1 MKNLLRIA
9 MISLMAT
16 GSISSFSI
24 TSSATAALQTDRE
37 VENERRSKLTVTS
50 RTGIALTDAINLYN
64 SDPPQLQAAIN
75 KLGEILSRDLNK
87 YDESTALEIRGQLYY
102 QVENVQASIR
112 DFNRVLQID
121 ELPYERLQRI
131 RFNLAQI
138 YFQEGQYDRTISFMR
153 QYMADDPS
161 ARQDTNAL
169 YILAVAYSQQEDFR
183 NARQP
188 AEDALRYAEK
198 QQKKNYDL
206 LNLIYSEL
214 GLTREREGL
223 LERMVQAFPNEKPYW
238 IQLAGI
244 YSILENEADAFSTL
258 EIAYNLGF
266 LDTEQRI
273 VALAQF
279 YSRFDNPY
287 RGGQLIEKEMAA
299 GRVEKSLKNL
309 ELLSQLW
316 SMARE
321 QRKAIASLTEAARL
335 SDSGELYYRLGQS
348 YVADEQFAKGIENL
362 RQALRKGGLSGKDRG
377 DINLLIGNA
386 LFSLDGESSE
396 GRAAARRAYVAASN
410 ISTSRN
416 AANSWI
422 KYIDELEATDRAL
435 AEVERLQQEARRQQE
450 IDRCET
456 LIDVV
461 ELGGS
466 VDQVSEQRCRELLAR
481 VESGEEVELEAGT
494 ETDAAPAEEETSSEG

>member
-37 VENERRSKLTVTS
+37 AENERRSKLTVTS

-183 NARQP
+183 NARKP

-244 YSILENEADAFSTL
+244 YSILENEADAFST
-258 EIAYNLGF
+258 
-266 LDTEQRI
+266 
-273 VALAQF
+273 
-279 YSRFDNPY
+279 
-287 RGGQLIEKEMAA
+287 
-299 GRVEKSLKNL
+299 
-309 ELLSQLW
+309 
-316 SMARE
+316 
-321 QRKAIASLTEAARL
+321 
-335 SDSGELYYRLGQS
+335 
-348 YVADEQFAKGIENL
+348 
-362 RQALRKGGLSGKDRG
+362 
-377 DINLLIGNA
+377 
-386 LFSLDGESSE
+386 
-396 GRAAARRAYVAASN
+396 
-410 ISTSRN
+410 
-416 AANSWI
+416 
-422 KYIDELEATDRAL
+422 
-435 AEVERLQQEARRQQE
+435 
-450 IDRCET
+450 
-456 LIDVV
+456 
-461 ELGGS
+461 
-466 VDQVSEQRCRELLAR
+466 
-481 VESGEEVELEAGT
+481 
-494 ETDAAPAEEETSSEG
+494 